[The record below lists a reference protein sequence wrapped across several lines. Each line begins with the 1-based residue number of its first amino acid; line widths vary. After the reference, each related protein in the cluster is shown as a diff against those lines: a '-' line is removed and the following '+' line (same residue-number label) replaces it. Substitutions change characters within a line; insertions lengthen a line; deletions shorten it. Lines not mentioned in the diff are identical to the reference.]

1 MKRILGWLLPCAAV
15 ATLLSCAKSKQE
27 TESPATS
34 LAARERGQQVTEHI
48 IPMSKAIEYSR
59 RFIYLRD
66 TVLPAQLNNPGFME
80 GNMEIPFCETFCRE
94 SIDALLAV
102 EGTES
107 VRIYFGVDES
117 GKMRLVLLPVDDEG
131 NNIITTLTGESSRG
145 YQGKGQDEEDGE
157 AVENGHR
164 PPPPM
169 GSL

>member
-1 MKRILGWLLPCAAV
+1 M
-15 ATLLSCAKSKQE
+15 SCAKSKQE
-27 TESPATS
+27 PASAATGLS
-34 LAARERGQQVTEHI
+34 AREQGQKVSEHI

-66 TVLPAQLNNPGFME
+66 TVLPGQLNNPGFLNQ
-80 GNMEIPFCETFCRE
+80 NMEIPFCETFCRE

-102 EGTES
+102 EGTQS
-107 VRIYFGVDES
+107 VRIYFGVDEN

-131 NNIITTLTGESSRG
+131 NNIITNLTGESSRG
-145 YQGKGQDEEDGE
+145 YQGKGQDEEDGD

>member
-1 MKRILGWLLPCAAV
+1 MKRVLGWLLPCAAV

-27 TESPATS
+27 PAS
-34 LAARERGQQVTEHI
+34 AAAGLSAREPGQKVSEHI

-66 TVLPAQLNNPGFME
+66 TVLPGQLNNPGFLNQSME
-80 GNMEIPFCETFCRE
+80 MPFCETFCRE
-94 SIDALLAV
+94 SIDALLSV
-102 EGTES
+102 EGTKS
-107 VRIYFGVDES
+107 VRIYFGVDEN

-131 NNIITTLTGESSRG
+131 NNIITNLTGESSRG
-145 YQGKGQDEEDGE
+145 YQGKGQDEEDGD